1 MGDEPAWGSGHN
13 MSRAANGKASV
24 LRAGPLEVKVTR
36 KPGQKGLYI
45 RIAPPEGEVSVSAPQ
60 AARDEDILFFL
71 NSRMDDILLK
81 SAAMRARPRF
91 APSRCAEG
99 EETALW
105 GERKVV
111 RLRPAQAGQRARC
124 VAAVAQDGAAIDLFA
139 QEGCDE
145 RRRMAALDAL
155 LRLELKS
162 ALAGEAPACEKLMG
176 VKAERYRVRSMKT
189 RWGSCDVA
197 KRSILLN
204 LRLAKKDRRCLRYVI
219 IHELAHLLEK
229 NHTARFRALVA
240 QAMPDWRDVARMLQ
254 ESKLEAWESQ
264 EGRGD
269 RRSAPDPVFEID

>member
-1 MGDEPAWGSGHN
+1 
-13 MSRAANGKASV
+13 MSRAANGKASI
-24 LRAGPLEVKVTR
+24 LRAGPLEVKVAR

-81 SAAMRARPRF
+81 SAAM
-91 APSRCAEG
+91 
-99 EETALW
+99 W

-139 QEGCDE
+139 QEGCDK

-176 VKAERYRVRSMKT
+176 VKAGRYRVRSMKT
-189 RWGSCDVA
+189 RWGSCNVA